1 VSTMSPASIAQAAP
15 APEAPAE
22 QAGRRSRGR
31 LGRGRDGVTAYL
43 MIAPMVVLLGIFV
56 VWPLC
61 YSFYLSTF
69 KISFYQPSEFV
80 GLDFYKYVLTSNGF
94 WKALGVGL
102 YYTFLT
108 VPAELVLSLLL
119 ATFIKTLSGKVAA
132 FVKTTVYLPAVVSTV
147 IAAVIFVF
155 MYQDQGV
162 TNWLIGFVSAGPVDW
177 LNDPDTALPSIAVAG
192 IWLRFGLTTLILLAG
207 LLDIPQAYY
216 EAAALDGAGYLRR
229 TFSITIPLLKNV
241 VLYLLVTE
249 CTLAIQMFDLPLVM
263 TNGGPV
269 DATVTPNLYIFNR
282 FRDFTPYATSFS
294 LAASLLLF
302 IVLGLISL
310 VIFRLVNS
318 DKSVDG

>member
-1 VSTMSPASIAQAAP
+1 M
-15 APEAPAE
+15 
-22 QAGRRSRGR
+22 
-31 LGRGRDGVTAYL
+31 TAYL
-43 MIAPMVVLLGIFV
+43 MIAPMVILLGIFV
-56 VWPLC
+56 VWPLL

-69 KISFYQPSEFV
+69 KISFYQPSVFV
-80 GLDFYKYVLTSNGF
+80 GLDFYKYVLTSDGF
-94 WKALGVGL
+94 WKSLGLGV
-102 YYTFLT
+102 YYTLLT
-108 VPAELVLSLLL
+108 VPAELVLSLVL

-132 FVKTTVYLPAVVSTV
+132 FMKTTVYLPAVVSSV
-147 IAAVIFVF
+147 VAAIIFGF

-162 TNWLIGFVSAGPVDW
+162 TNWMVGFLSIGPVDW
-177 LNDPDTALPSIAVAG
+177 LNDPDVVLPSIAVTG
-192 IWLRFGLTTLILLAG
+192 IWLRFGLTTLIMLAG
-207 LLDIPQAYY
+207 LLDIPEAYY
-216 EAAALDGAGYLRR
+216 EAAAIDGAGYLRR

-269 DATVTPNLYIFNR
+269 DSSTTPNLYIFQR

-302 IVLGLISL
+302 IALGLLSL